1 MKFGKTLRM
10 RTKMKHIKRS
20 LYGIIIFAVG
30 WVIGLL
36 VKDWNWFQY
45 DSSFN
50 LFELFYCIV
59 TLFISLYIANVI
71 ENVLQNKRSQKDIII
86 KKIEEVD
93 GALVELLALF
103 SYEKDN
109 NRYSISNF
117 HILSKA
123 KQISQLAQRFHK
135 TIKHYYPDLLND
147 INYECIKTR
156 KLVNICTK
164 LPSTQQDNI
173 KCVDDTWFYSQDKF
187 VDIQKEINHLRDLCF
202 NDILKLNEQ

>member
-1 MKFGKTLRM
+1 
-10 RTKMKHIKRS
+10 MKHIKRCI
-20 LYGIIIFAVG
+20 YGIIIFSVG

-93 GALVELLALF
+93 SALVELLALF
-103 SYEKDN
+103 S
-109 NRYSISNF
+109 
-117 HILSKA
+117 HIK
-123 KQISQLAQRFHK
+123 
-135 TIKHYYPDLLND
+135 
-147 INYECIKTR
+147 
-156 KLVNICTK
+156 
-164 LPSTQQDNI
+164 
-173 KCVDDTWFYSQDKF
+173 
-187 VDIQKEINHLRDLCF
+187 
-202 NDILKLNEQ
+202 